1 MIYRLTH
8 LTSNVQ
14 LHCKF
19 PLTIRIYCFKH
30 FQRRFLLLYISLIDR
45 IKNSIEL
52 FCTDSKDPDP
62 SLLSDSMLSFK
73 LIQNFETCF
82 ISIVVNMILQ

>member
-1 MIYRLTH
+1 MFQTL
-8 LTSNVQ
+8 
-14 LHCKF
+14 
-19 PLTIRIYCFKH
+19 
-30 FQRRFLLLYISLIDR
+30 QRRSSLSYISLKDC
-45 IKNSIEL
+45 IKSSIEL

-73 LIQNFETCF
+73 LIQQFETCF